1 MIPGPQVVKTNIRP
15 SETLSPIAKQSAL
28 ALHGLIANNE
38 GPAVWT
44 AQRMHLHEVTALLLC
59 TASQVHAGRSG
70 GDRRR
75 TVIPRT
81 RPKSPISSSNAH
93 SLRVG
98 IPVAPAPGTPGPP

>member
-1 MIPGPQVVKTNIRP
+1 MISGPQVVKTNIRP

-28 ALHGLIANNE
+28 TLHGLIANNE

-59 TASQVHAGRSG
+59 IASQVHTGRLG
-70 GDRRR
+70 GARHRA
-75 TVIPRT
+75 VIAKA

-93 SLRVG
+93 SPRVG
-98 IPVAPAPGTPGPP
+98 IPAAGTPGPP